1 MWSKLYVLIRPLRY
15 TVAFLAFLNFMAIA
29 TALRFTASEDD
40 TSSISFMDFQQIVIN
55 GAIFVACVYSA
66 FGRTMWTSAYRGVI
80 VAIVCVLSLIYSISL
95 LLHIQ
100 SQGGCASPFF
110 TEVRTRCIIQYVVSG
125 IEILWTVLLAIETVI
140 RHFQSRDVDWL
151 NKMRIEEE
159 ERAMA
164 GAVHY
169 QPDLSLYGN
178 GSPAGAPRFS
188 EIDGDAYAVPSSVEL
203 ESLPAYMPR
212 PDKDQPIIIDL
223 ANNTT
228 QQQAPMYYQPPT
240 TPPPP
245 HFTDASGS
253 ASTSAGLSAQPRTA
267 VASGSPSSA
276 PAPGGP
282 PLPSYVP

>member
-66 FGRTMWTSAYRGVI
+66 FGRT
-80 VAIVCVLSLIYSISL
+80 
-95 LLHIQ
+95 
-100 SQGGCASPFF
+100 
-110 TEVRTRCIIQYVVSG
+110 YVVSG
-125 IEILWTVLLAIETVI
+125 IEILWTVLLATETVI

-223 ANNTT
+223 ANNTA

-245 HFTDASGS
+245 HFADASGS

-282 PLPSYVP
+282 TLPSY